1 MEHLR
6 WNGKP
11 YYSLDSYFRSVYGE
25 KIYKI
30 SLDGGFTCPVRDGSI
45 SDKGCIFC
53 SAGGSGEF
61 SAASLLSS
69 ERPSISEQIAAGK
82 EFIRSKYSGN
92 HFVAYLQ
99 PYTNTYGPIDRLRAV
114 YTEALSD
121 KDIIGL
127 SIATRPDCLGP
138 EVLSLLE
145 EMRMAFPQKFIWI
158 ELGLQTIH
166 PATIR
171 YIRRGYDT
179 SVFEAAMHSL
189 MGLHIPV
196 IVHLILG
203 LPGEDRS
210 MMLSNIEYIN
220 TFPIFGIKL
229 QLLHVL
235 KDTDLASDY
244 AARKFDV
251 LTRDEYI
258 DIVIDCLEHLSP
270 DTVIH
275 RVTGD
280 GPKSILIAP
289 AWSANKKG
297 VLNLLHSEMESRG
310 SYQGR
315 LYLPDPAGF
324 RTV

>member
-30 SLDGGFTCPVRDGSI
+30 SLDGGFTCPVRDGRI

-61 SAASLLSS
+61 SAATLLSS
-69 ERPSISEQIAAGK
+69 ARPTISEQIAAGRD
-82 EFIRSKYSGN
+82 FIRSKYSGRY
-92 HFVAYLQ
+92 FVAYLQ
-99 PYTNTYGPIDRLRAV
+99 PYTNTYGPVEKLRSV
-114 YTEALSD
+114 YTEALSH
-121 KDIIGL
+121 KDITGL

-138 EVLSLLE
+138 EVLDLLAE
-145 EMRMAFPQKFIWI
+145 IRDAFPQKFIWI

-166 PATIR
+166 PATIS

-179 SVFEAAMHSL
+179 SVFEKAMHSL
-189 MGLHIPV
+189 ADLHIPV

-220 TFPIFGIKL
+220 TFPVFGIKL

-235 KDTDLASDY
+235 KDTDLAADF
-244 AARKFDV
+244 AERKFDV
-251 LTRDEYI
+251 LTKDEYI

-280 GPKSILIAP
+280 GPKNLLIAP
-289 AWSANKKG
+289 SWSTNKKG
-297 VLNLLHSEMESRG
+297 VLNLLHSEMETRG

-315 LYLPDPAGF
+315 LFVPDPTGF